1 MIRELQELASKDE
14 ETGNYVEM
22 NERYQIDNG
31 NVLGEGGFGKVVLA
45 TCKNTKE
52 QVAIKTLEL
61 KKQQRCV
68 CKALW

>member
-22 NERYQIDNG
+22 NERYQIYNG

-61 KKQQRCV
+61 KKQQR
-68 CKALW
+68 